1 MWSGAT
7 PWLNPRATRRSA
19 TSSSGPSC
27 ACKSS
32 ARYVWFL
39 IPAKRQAPA
48 LGLVP
53 GVGPVSPAWRVPEYP
68 WQSSSSATS
77 RRPPA
82 LVVHAGGLGVLVH
95 RLWRLVRPD
104 IRRGG
109 LRGRRAGLVEQENR
123 LNLQP
128 STVGGSNVS
137 PAFGRFESEQAQRR
151 RCDAGPAKERPV
163 RKRPDGPG
171 RAAGLSVSRPSERA
185 CDARTCS
192 PAWP

>member
-27 ACKSS
+27 ARESS

-53 GVGPVSPAWRVPEYP
+53 GVGPVSPACPVPENP
-68 WQSSSSATS
+68 WQSSSPATS

-82 LVVHAGGLGVLVH
+82 LVVHAGALGVLVH

-123 LNLQP
+123 LNFNPRRSAGPTSAQP
-128 STVGGSNVS
+128 SVVLNRNRHNVAVAMLDQQKKGPSGS
-137 PAFGRFESEQAQRR
+137 
-151 RCDAGPAKERPV
+151 
-163 RKRPDGPG
+163 
-171 RAAGLSVSRPSERA
+171 
-185 CDARTCS
+185 ARTGR
-192 PAWP
+192 